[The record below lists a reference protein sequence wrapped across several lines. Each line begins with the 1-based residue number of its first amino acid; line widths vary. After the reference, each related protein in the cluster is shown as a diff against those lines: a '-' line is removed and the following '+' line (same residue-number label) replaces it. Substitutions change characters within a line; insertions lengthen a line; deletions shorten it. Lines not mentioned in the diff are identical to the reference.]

1 MDGSSTQRCHAIQDR
16 IPRQATAVLIAA
28 DFDACVERQCAP
40 AERPV
45 VAAKRLFPYCGT
57 LLSVICKVGCD
68 GLALREFQRLSDRR
82 RVPITRC

>member
-1 MDGSSTQRCHAIQDR
+1 MSRYPGSQSTTGHGCADR
-16 IPRQATAVLIAA
+16 GGLRRVRWEAV
-28 DFDACVERQCAP
+28 CTST

-45 VAAKRLFPYCGT
+45 VAAKRLFPYCRT

-68 GLALREFQRLSDRR
+68 GLALRELQRLSDRR